1 MDSGTYLRLLC
12 GCTEADWWQLS
23 TGSLAGTLASL
34 PSHNAPSQP
43 WADRTGAKRAA
54 HIDLFIKTEILTK
67 LTLGL
72 VAGTWYL
79 FGRVCR
85 LGEDGLPV
93 GPHKH
98 DEREVE
104 EDQVDN
110 WRRKK
115 KGLKSSAV

>member
-1 MDSGTYLRLLC
+1 M
-12 GCTEADWWQLS
+12 
-23 TGSLAGTLASL
+23 
-34 PSHNAPSQP
+34 
-43 WADRTGAKRAA
+43 
-54 HIDLFIKTEILTK
+54 EILTK

-110 WRRKK
+110 WRNK
-115 KGLKSSAV
+115 KGFKVICSLTCAFTSSKLPLAP